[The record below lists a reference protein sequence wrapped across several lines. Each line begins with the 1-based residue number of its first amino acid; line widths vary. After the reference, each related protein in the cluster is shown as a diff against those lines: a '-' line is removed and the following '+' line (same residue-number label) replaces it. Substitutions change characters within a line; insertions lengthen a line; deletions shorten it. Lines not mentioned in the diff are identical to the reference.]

1 MDTEQIARMLSTQGR
16 HLTLSGSRTR
26 LCNYTHSSL
35 IYLASSTLG
44 WESGVLFGIL
54 WRNGLSVL
62 PSSIHLDIFSNYWSW
77 INFSRRG
84 YFHLCQ
90 SRSMELTKRIPAQRT
105 NSVAPSMIQIY
116 VIQNNVL
123 YYFYY
128 YFFLWVAFVIW
139 KYFLSRGS
147 FRFPVSRWA
156 KWKKPQQTFWYIF
169 YTHLMKLGQRNN
181 HTVSKQ
187 QQQQQ

>member
-1 MDTEQIARMLSTQGR
+1 MTSKPEINGHRTNSPDVVNPRQTSYPERKPDKIMQLHTFIINLSCLFYPRVRKWRSVWFSLTEWLECIT
-16 HLTLSGSRTR
+16 
-26 LCNYTHSSL
+26 
-35 IYLASSTLG
+35 IP
-44 WESGVLFGIL
+44 
-54 WRNGLSVL
+54 
-62 PSSIHLDIFSNYWSW
+62 PSLDIFSNYWSW

-90 SRSMELTKRIPAQRT
+90 SPSMELTKRIPAQRT

-147 FRFPVSRWA
+147 FRFPVSR
-156 KWKKPQQTFWYIF
+156 
-169 YTHLMKLGQRNN
+169 
-181 HTVSKQ
+181 
-187 QQQQQ
+187 